1 MIIIADVK
9 MYDVQEVA
17 TMFNVHVQT
26 VRKWIHKEQ
35 IKARRIGK
43 GYYIT
48 ESEVK
53 NFSQIET
60 EEQTLI

>member
-9 MYDVQEVA
+9 MYDVREVA

-26 VRKWIHKEQ
+26 VRKWIHKGQ

-48 ESEVK
+48 ELEVK

-60 EEQTLI
+60 EEQP

>member
-1 MIIIADVK
+1 MIIVADVK
-9 MYDVQEVA
+9 MYDLSEIA
-17 TMFNVHVQT
+17 DMLHVHVQT
-26 VRKWIHKEQ
+26 VRKWIHKGQ

-43 GYYIT
+43 SYYIT

-60 EEQTLI
+60 EE